1 MSTCQLTLLI
11 DAADLPALRDLGLRI
26 ILARPV
32 TETDVIWQTL
42 DLAESTTIVW
52 RDDQCGLYAS
62 KTAYEN
68 GEIISPIA
76 EVSVPASAG
85 AYYAF
90 TSHMAFDGPHAGGTP
105 GAYQID
111 NQSSSPLTFGVTQS
125 AQINNAPVPAAPIS
139 AEPIQPSQPLAMAPR
154 SEMCVWLQATVSS
167 GEIVT
172 FIDVNYITVNYD
184 AGISAMTLK
193 YDATGGIFLPAESSS
208 DAERASFSVRKPSR
222 G

>member
-62 KTAYEN
+62 KVAYEN

-76 EVSVPASAG
+76 EVPIPASAG

-90 TSHMAFDGPHAGGTP
+90 TSRMAFDGPHAGGTP

-111 NQSSSPLTFGVTQS
+111 NQSSSLLTFGVTQS
-125 AQINNAPVPAAPIS
+125 AQVNNAPVPAAPIS
-139 AEPIQPSQPLAMAPR
+139 AESISPSQPLAMAPR
-154 SEMCVWLQATVSS
+154 PEICVWLQATVSS

-172 FIDVNYITVNYD
+172 FIDVNYVIVNY
-184 AGISAMTLK
+184 ATGVNAVTLQ
-193 YDATGGIFLPAESSS
+193 YDATMGIFVLAGSSS
-208 DAERASFSVRKPSR
+208 DAERACVSVRKPSR